1 MSCKITLIGAGSVV
15 FAKTLIGDILQKP
28 ETADAHI
35 CLMDIDPARLKVA
48 ETVTRKMIDALGVP
62 ATCSATLNQR
72 EAIRNA
78 NYVICTIQVGGYKP
92 STVRDFDIPKK
103 YGVRQTIADTLGV
116 GGVFRALRTIPVIL
130 KIAEDI
136 ASLGAPDC
144 LLLNYTNPMCMNCWA
159 VEEAVGIPHVGLC
172 HSVFGTARQLASFIN
187 IPIEEV
193 NYRVAGINHMAFF
206 LQFEHKGQDLYPLL
220 FKLLDDP
227 DFNREKV
234 RFEMMRRTGYF
245 VTESSEH
252 QAEYVPHFI
261 HFGDAQIKPFDIP
274 LDEYPRRCEAIMAH
288 WKQTEKE
295 IIGGKGRISIRP
307 PSHEYGSFIIHSM
320 QTGQQRVVYGNV
332 PNHGIIDNLPQDCN
346 VEVPCLVDRNG
357 LQPVT
362 VGELPPQLAG
372 ICETNIN
379 VQRLTVEA
387 ALTGRREHIY
397 HAVMLDPHTAAS
409 VPLDKIWRMCDELIE
424 AHQKDGYLGEFEATI
439 QDTGRAHAGTGDRV
453 IARLEPQTEFETAA
467 GSSCELR
474 LSVENPNPQVAR
486 VKVAVQP
493 RGDATRVKGKRTFSL
508 KVPAGKTAE
517 QTIVLTNATEAE
529 RSGYVD
535 LDSDSD
541 NVLAVGTSLK
551 ARSRINGVAGAF
563 ELELGG
569 FTAVEGSLTHSAKNV
584 ALKLKVHDSDIRKN
598 KGPLWRQP
606 SMLEFFV
613 APDAKARPKQFFVA
627 PATNGKDDPA
637 VLKPDGKVAPRG
649 IKASQATTEMF
660 YEVELQATKK
670 SLGLSEGTDGFLFD
684 LIANLGALGDAH
696 SGGRTALNRQMNSA
710 ESTAHY
716 SAVAPAG

>member
-28 ETADAHI
+28 ETAGAHI

-48 ETVTRKMIDALGVP
+48 ETVTRKMIEALGVP
-62 ATCSATLNQR
+62 ATCTATLDQR

-92 STVRDFDIPKK
+92 STVRDFEIPKK
-103 YGVRQTIADTLGV
+103 YGLRQTIADTLGV
-116 GGVFRALRTIPVIL
+116 GGVFRALRTIPVIR

-136 ASLGAPDC
+136 DTLGAPDC

-172 HSVFGTARQLASFIN
+172 HSVFGTARQLATFIN

-261 HFGDAQIKPFDIP
+261 HFGDEQIKKFDVP

-320 QTGQQRVVYGNV
+320 ETGIERVVYGNV
-332 PNHGIIDNLPQDCN
+332 PNRGIIENLPQDCN

-362 VGELPPQLAG
+362 IGELPSQLAG
-372 ICETNIN
+372 ICETNIS

-409 VPLDKIWRMCDELIE
+409 LPLDKIWNMCDELIE
-424 AHQKDGYLGEFEATI
+424 AHQKDGFLGEFEPTI
-439 QDTGRAHAGTGDRV
+439 QGTGRAHAGTADRV

-467 GSSCELR
+467 GSTCELV
-474 LSVENPNPQVAR
+474 LSVENPNPKTAR
-486 VKVAVQP
+486 VKLTVEP
-493 RGDATRVKGKRTFSL
+493 RGEAIRVKGKRSFSL
-508 KVPAGKTAE
+508 KVPAGEHLE
-517 QTIVLTNATEAE
+517 QTVVLTNASEAE

-535 LDSDSD
+535 LNTDSTD
-541 NVLAVGTSLK
+541 VLAVGTAVS
-551 ARSRINGVAGAF
+551 ARSRINGSEGAF

-569 FTAVEGSLTHSAKNV
+569 FTAVEGSLTHSAKSLS
-584 ALKLKVHDSDIRKN
+584 LKLKVHDSDIRRHD
-598 KGPLWRQP
+598 GPLWRQP
-606 SMLEFFV
+606 SMIEFFV
-613 APDAKARPKQFFVA
+613 APNAKTRPSQFFVA

-637 VLKPDGKVAPRG
+637 VLKPDGKGAARG
-649 IKASQATTEMF
+649 IKATQSTTEMF
-660 YEVELQATKK
+660 YEVEVQATKK
-670 SLGLSEGTDGFLFD
+670 ALGLSDGNGTFLFD

-696 SGGRTALNRQMNSA
+696 SGGRTALNRHMNSA

-716 SAVAPAG
+716 STVEPVG